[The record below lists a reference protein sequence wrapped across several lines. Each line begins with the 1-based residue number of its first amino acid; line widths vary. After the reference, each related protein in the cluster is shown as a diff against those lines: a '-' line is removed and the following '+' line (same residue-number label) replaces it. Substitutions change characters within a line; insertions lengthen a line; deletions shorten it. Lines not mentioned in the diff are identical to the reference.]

1 MLKLLHQNYCL
12 VRRILPHPVWF
23 SELTGIHPRVAGN
36 VLSGTRKISVRH
48 VLRITQA
55 FGLDAGTLQL
65 RVVDDLD
72 PMAQDNLARQ
82 AWLRWRIRRYRSCK
96 AACLR
101 YPGLGQRTL
110 LALLEPGAIV
120 SPLMCE
126 LVGRHTGWSVP
137 QSLLRVPDP
146 GAARPSVTASTLLA
160 RLRLAHVR
168 AVRPALLPK
177 RTTLRMLA
185 VAPEIRFADK
195 TYMNFVAWIS
205 AGQINPAIKGH
216 VDWFLDTLRLQERTG
231 ALSSDQARAL
241 RRMVVRRQWSTPLP
255 LRIAA

>member
-1 MLKLLHQNYCL
+1 MLKLLHENYCL
-12 VRRILPHPVWF
+12 IRRILPHPVWF
-23 SELTGIHPRVAGN
+23 SDLTGIHPRVAGN

-55 FGLDAGTLQL
+55 FGLDAYTLQQRL
-65 RVVDDLD
+65 VDDLD
-72 PMAQDNLARQ
+72 PMSQDNLARQ

-137 QSLLRVPDP
+137 QSLLNVRDNVTS
-146 GAARPSVTASTLLA
+146 RQSVTAA
-160 RLRLAHVR
+160 RLLSLLRLDEVR
-168 AVRPALLPK
+168 VVRPALLPK

-195 TYMNFVAWIS
+195 TYMNFITWIN
-205 AGQINPAIKGH
+205 AGHINPAIKGH
-216 VDWFLDTLRLQERTG
+216 LDWFLDTLRVQESAG
-231 ALSSDQARAL
+231 LMSPDQARAL
-241 RRMVVRRQWSTPLP
+241 RRMVLRRQWAVPVP
-255 LRIAA
+255 MRVAA